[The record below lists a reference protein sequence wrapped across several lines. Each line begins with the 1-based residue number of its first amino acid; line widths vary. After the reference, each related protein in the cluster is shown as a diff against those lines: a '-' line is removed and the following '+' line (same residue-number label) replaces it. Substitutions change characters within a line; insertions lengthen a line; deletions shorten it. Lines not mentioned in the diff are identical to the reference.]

1 MDYEMDYQTVK
12 YLHMSCVLLS
22 GSLFV
27 LRGIWMMRDS
37 ALRERLWVRVVP
49 HCVDTVLLGS
59 AVTLA
64 IMSAQYPFQQ
74 NWLTAKLVALVIYI
88 VLGAIALKRGTSK
101 PIRVMAWLAALIV
114 FGYIVAV
121 AITKHVS
128 VF

>member
-1 MDYEMDYQTVK
+1 MDYQTIK